1 MAQKEFFRDV
11 NDETRLRV
19 SVVTERGKVKR
30 FLVQLEVLQNEE
42 WMPVARYDTHHG
54 FAHLDILH
62 PDGTQDKIRL
72 VARDFKDALDLAFTD
87 MLTNWERYVRA
98 YLKEI

>member
-1 MAQKEFFRDV
+1 MGRKEFFREV
-11 NDETRLRV
+11 NDQTRLRV
-19 SVVTERGKVKR
+19 LVVTLRGRVQR
-30 FLVQLEVLQNEE
+30 FVVQLEILLKEE
-42 WMPVARYDTHHG
+42 WFPVARYDTHHG

-87 MLTNWERYVRA
+87 LLTNWERYVRA
-98 YLKEI
+98 YLKEK